1 MFKGSIV
8 AIVTPFKNGK
18 IDEERYRELIEFQ
31 IEGGTSAIVPC
42 GTTGESATLDVQ
54 EHNRVIDI
62 CIDAVKK
69 RVPVIAG
76 TGGNSTNEAIELTEH
91 AKKSGAD
98 ATLQVT
104 PYYNKP
110 TQEGLYQH
118 FKAIAEAVPLPQ
130 VLYNVPGR
138 TSVNMLPQTV
148 ARLAEL
154 PEIVAI
160 KEASGSLGQMAEIIQ
175 LAGDKITL
183 LSGDDNVTLP
193 VLAIGGK
200 GVVSVIANIV
210 PKDTADMVRA
220 YEAGQ
225 VDQARELFYRLFPLC
240 QAMFFETNPIP
251 VKTSLALMGK
261 IDGEMRLPLCAMA
274 PANLEKLKKTLKDY
288 GLLG

>member
-18 IDEERYRELIEFQ
+18 IDEESYRKLIEFQ
-31 IEGGTSAIVPC
+31 IENGTSAIVPC
-42 GTTGESATLDVQ
+42 GTTGESATLGME
-54 EHNRVIDI
+54 EHNRVIDV

-76 TGGNSTNEAIELTEH
+76 TGGNSTGEAIELTEH

-98 ATLQVT
+98 ASLQVT

-118 FKAIAEAVPLPQ
+118 FKAIANAVALPQ

-160 KEASGSLGQMAEIIQ
+160 KEASGNLGQMAEIVQ

-200 GVVSVIANIV
+200 GVVSVVANIV

-220 YEAGQ
+220 YEDGQ
-225 VDQARELFYRLFPLC
+225 VDRARELFYRLFPLC
-240 QAMFFETNPIP
+240 QAMFYETNPIP
-251 VKTSLALMGK
+251 VKTSLALSVPWRPPTWK
-261 IDGEMRLPLCAMA
+261 S
-274 PANLEKLKKTLKDY
+274 
-288 GLLG
+288 

>member
-1 MFKGSIV
+1 M
-8 AIVTPFKNGK
+8 
-18 IDEERYRELIEFQ
+18 
-31 IEGGTSAIVPC
+31 
-42 GTTGESATLDVQ
+42 
-54 EHNRVIDI
+54 
-62 CIDAVKK
+62 
-69 RVPVIAG
+69 
-76 TGGNSTNEAIELTEH
+76 
-91 AKKSGAD
+91 
-98 ATLQVT
+98 T

-118 FKAIAEAVPLPQ
+118 FKAIAKAVALPQ

-154 PEIVAI
+154 SEVVAI

-200 GVVSVIANIV
+200 GVVSVVANIV
-210 PKDTADMVRA
+210 PKDTADMVKA
-220 YEAGQ
+220 YEDGK
-225 VDQARELFYRLFPLC
+225 VDQARGLFYRLFPLC
-240 QAMFFETNPIP
+240 QAMFYETNPIP

-261 IDGEMRLPLCAMA
+261 IDGEMRLPLCPMA
-274 PANLEKLKKTLKDY
+274 PANLEKLKSALKAY
-288 GLLG
+288 GLLK

>member
-8 AIVTPFKNGK
+8 AIVTPFKDGK
-18 IDEERYRELIEFQ
+18 VDEEAYRELIEFQ
-31 IEGGTSAIVPC
+31 IENGTSAIVPC
-42 GTTGESATLDVQ
+42 GTTGESATLSME
-54 EHNRVIDI
+54 EHARVIEI
-62 CIDAVKK
+62 AIDAVNK

-76 TGGNSTNEAIELTEH
+76 TGGNSTQEAIELTEH
-91 AKKSGAD
+91 AKKVGAD

-118 FKAIAEAVPLPQ
+118 FKAIAKAVPLPQ

-138 TSVNMLPQTV
+138 TSVNMLPETV

-154 PEIVAI
+154 PEIVAV
-160 KEASGSLGQMAEIIQ
+160 KEASGNLGQMAEIVM

-183 LSGDDNVTLP
+183 LSGDDNLTLP

-200 GVVSVIANIV
+200 GVISVVANIV
-210 PKDTADMVRA
+210 PKDNAEMVKAWEDGDVRKA
-220 YEAGQ
+220 TEMY
-225 VDQARELFYRLFPLC
+225 YRLLPLC
-240 QAMFFETNPIP
+240 KAMFYETNPIP

-261 IDGEMRLPLCAMA
+261 ISGEMRLPLCEMA
-274 PANLEKLKKTLKDY
+274 PANLEKLKKALSDY
-288 GLLG
+288 GVI